1 MVLGNLKIMNEQQLI
16 DKLSEYVKWY
26 GNRWAITDEL
36 LPIERQPELVQ
47 LSLKMLEKLVG

>member
-1 MVLGNLKIMNEQQLI
+1 MNEQQLI